1 MPRLPKIA
9 DLEASSNGTGFF
21 LCVRKERRN
30 GAKGPF
36 LAVVLQDVSGEIGA
50 KIFTDVDAADQQFE
64 VGEFVAVQGR
74 GNLFHERFELILD
87 KIRRVIPSDAA
98 LGFREEDCVRA
109 SPRQVDAMWD
119 ELQARIQSVGRPELR
134 DLLGRIVTAREAKLR
149 IWPAAVKVH
158 HDYRSGLLEHVLKI
172 MDIAVPIAEAYGAR
186 RDLLIAG
193 AILHDI
199 GKLDELSYALATEY
213 TVEGNLVGH
222 MAIGVGMLNATAAEI
237 ADFPR
242 DLLLELTHLI
252 LSHHGSKE
260 LGSPVEPMTIEAFI
274 LAACDDLD
282 AKIHQ
287 IRRHIADD
295 ATEGP
300 FTSYHTRLRRVLLKP
315 DGGSTSGSGSSNTSG
330 SSGT

>member
-1 MPRLPKIA
+1 MARLSKIA
-9 DLEASSNGTGFF
+9 DLEAASNGTGFF

-50 KIFTDVDAADQQFE
+50 KVFSEVDAADQQFE

-74 GNLFHERFELILD
+74 GNLFHDRLELILD
-87 KIRRVIPSDAA
+87 KIRRVIPNDAA
-98 LGFREEDCVRA
+98 LGFREEDCIRA
-109 SPRQVDAMWD
+109 SPRPIDEMWQ
-119 ELQARIQSVGRPELR
+119 ELQGRIESVSRHELRALLARIVATHE
-134 DLLGRIVTAREAKLR
+134 TKLR
-149 IWPAAVKVH
+149 VWPAGVKVH

-172 MDIAVPIAEAYGAR
+172 IEISTLVADAYGAR

-199 GKLDELSYALATEY
+199 GKLEELSYALATEY

-222 MAIGVGMLNATAAEI
+222 MAIGVGMLRAAAAEQP
-237 ADFPR
+237 DFPR

-252 LSHHGSKE
+252 LSHHGAKE
-260 LGSPVEPMTIEAFI
+260 LGSPVEPMTVEAFI

-282 AKIHQ
+282 SKIHQ

-295 ATEGP
+295 GTDGP
-300 FTSYHTRLRRVLLKP
+300 FTAYHQRLKRVLLKP
-315 DGGSTSGSGSSNTSG
+315 SDPSTS
-330 SSGT
+330 

>member
-1 MPRLPKIA
+1 MARLPKIA
-9 DLEASSNGTGFF
+9 EIVAASNGTGFF

-36 LAVVLQDVSGEIGA
+36 LAIVLQDVSGEIGA
-50 KIFTDVDAADQQFE
+50 KVFTDVDVADQQFD

-74 GNLFHERFELILD
+74 GNLFHDRLELILD

-98 LGFREEDCVRA
+98 LGFREEDCIRA
-109 SPRQVDAMWD
+109 SPRPIDEMWQ
-119 ELQARIQSVGRPELR
+119 ELDGRIRSVRDPALQ
-134 DLLGRIVTAREAKLR
+134 DLLMRIVTAQEAKLR
-149 IWPAAVKVH
+149 IWPAGVKVH

-172 MDIAVPIAEAYGAR
+172 IEISTLVADAYGAR

-199 GKLDELSYALATEY
+199 GKLQELSYALATEY

-222 MAIGVGMLNATAAEI
+222 MAIGVGILRETAA
-237 ADFPR
+237 AMPDFPP

-260 LGSPVEPMTIEAFI
+260 LGSPVEPMTVEAFI

-282 AKIHQ
+282 SKIHQ
-287 IRRHIADD
+287 IRRHLADD
-295 ATEGP
+295 DTDGR
-300 FTSYHTRLRRVLLKP
+300 FTTYHPRLKRVLLKP
-315 DGGSTSGSGSSNTSG
+315 SGS
-330 SSGT
+330 

>member
-1 MPRLPKIA
+1 MARLPKISE
-9 DLEASSNGTGFF
+9 LESSSNGTGFF

-36 LAVVLQDVSGEIGA
+36 LAIVLQDVSGEVGG
-50 KIFTDVDAADQQFE
+50 KIFTDVDVADQQFD

-74 GNLFHERFELILD
+74 GNLFHDRLELILD
-87 KIRRVIPSDAA
+87 KIRRVIPNDAA
-98 LGFREEDCVRA
+98 LGFREEECIRA
-109 SPRQVDAMWD
+109 SPRPIDEMWA
-119 ELQARIQSVGRPELR
+119 ELETRIASVERPELR
-134 DLLGRIVTAREAKLR
+134 MLLSRVVATHEAKLR
-149 IWPAAVKVH
+149 VWPAGVKVH

-172 MDIAVPIAEAYGAR
+172 IEVSTGVADAYGAR

-199 GKLDELSYALATEY
+199 GKLEELSYALATEY

-222 MAIGVGMLNATAAEI
+222 MAIGVGILRAAAAEQ
-237 ADFPR
+237 AGFPQ

-260 LGSPVEPMTIEAFI
+260 LGSPVEPMTVEAFI
-274 LAACDDLD
+274 LASCDDLD
-282 AKIHQ
+282 SKIHQ

-295 ATEGP
+295 GGDGP
-300 FTSYHTRLRRVLLKP
+300 FTAYHPRLKRVLLKP
-315 DGGSTSGSGSSNTSG
+315 SGS
-330 SSGT
+330 

>member
-1 MPRLPKIA
+1 MARLPQIA
-9 DLEASSNGTGFF
+9 LLEASSNGTGFF

-50 KIFTDVDAADQQFE
+50 KVFQEVDAADEQFD

-74 GNLFHERFELILD
+74 GNLFHERLELILD

-98 LGFREEDCVRA
+98 VGFREEDCIRA
-109 SPRQVDAMWD
+109 SPRAIGEMWQ
-119 ELQARIQSVGRPELR
+119 ELIARIQSVERPELR
-134 DLLGRIVTAREAKLR
+134 DLLERVVTAHETKLR
-149 IWPAAVKVH
+149 VWPAGVKVH

-172 MDIAVPIAEAYGAR
+172 LEIATFLADAYGAR
-186 RDLLIAG
+186 RDLLVAG

-222 MAIGVGMLNATAAEI
+222 MAIGVRMLRAVASEI
-237 ADFPR
+237 PGFPQ

-260 LGSPVEPMTIEAFI
+260 LGSPVEPMTVEAFI

-282 AKIHQ
+282 AKLHQ

-295 ATEGP
+295 GTDGP
-300 FTSYHTRLRRVLLKP
+300 FTAYHPRLKRVFLKP
-315 DGGSTSGSGSSNTSG
+315 SGS
-330 SSGT
+330 